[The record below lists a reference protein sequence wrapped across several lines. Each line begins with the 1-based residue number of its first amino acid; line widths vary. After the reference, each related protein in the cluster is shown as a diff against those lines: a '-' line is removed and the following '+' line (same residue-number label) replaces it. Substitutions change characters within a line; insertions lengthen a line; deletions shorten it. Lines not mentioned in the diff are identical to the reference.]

1 MGNLHSVTLDSDKCV
16 GCTDCIK
23 RCPTEAIRVRNS
35 KAEIMDERCIDCGM
49 CIRICRN
56 NAKQALTDPIEK
68 INEYKYKVAIPAPTL
83 YTQFKRLRDP
93 NIILTGL
100 KYIGFDEVFE
110 VAKAAEIV
118 TEYTKKILEEKD
130 IQKPIISSAC
140 PAIVKLIQIRF
151 PTLIPNILPVIS
163 PKEAAA
169 RYVKSYLV
177 KQGMKEEDIGV
188 FFISPCAAKVT
199 ISRMPETNE
208 KSYVDGVISLKDIY
222 LKLIPVIKNLGEPE
236 ILQMSK
242 SSGIGWAATGGEGRN
257 TEISNHIAID
267 GIENVIKI
275 LERVE
280 NGKLNVDFIECLACV
295 NGCLG
300 GPLTVENSFVSSYRM
315 EKVKRYVDEKGKFR
329 DLDIYD
335 EIYGKDVKLNW
346 DMELTPKQV
355 MKLDDDMFK
364 ALEKMEKLENIFA
377 TLPQIDCGSC
387 GAPTCRALAEDIV
400 CGKANIEDCIFML
413 REKVRN
419 MAEEMVTLAEKM
431 PPSIRSIQNSNE
443 NPKGED

>member
-118 TEYTKKILEEKD
+118 TEYTKKIIEEKD

-163 PKEAAA
+163 PKEAA
-169 RYVKSYLV
+169 VKTML
-177 KQGMKEEDIGV
+177 
-188 FFISPCAAKVT
+188 PW
-199 ISRMPETNE
+199 R
-208 KSYVDGVISLKDIY
+208 
-222 LKLIPVIKNLGEPE
+222 
-236 ILQMSK
+236 
-242 SSGIGWAATGGEGRN
+242 SS
-257 TEISNHIAID
+257 
-267 GIENVIKI
+267 
-275 LERVE
+275 
-280 NGKLNVDFIECLACV
+280 CV
-295 NGCLG
+295 NTGHRCALSKKSIHPTAILCVWRYSAKLTLLSEIQKVALGCSM
-300 GPLTVENSFVSSYRM
+300 SFARTAKLLSYT
-315 EKVKRYVDEKGKFR
+315 D
-329 DLDIYD
+329 
-335 EIYGKDVKLNW
+335 
-346 DMELTPKQV
+346 
-355 MKLDDDMFK
+355 
-364 ALEKMEKLENIFA
+364 
-377 TLPQIDCGSC
+377 
-387 GAPTCRALAEDIV
+387 
-400 CGKANIEDCIFML
+400 
-413 REKVRN
+413 
-419 MAEEMVTLAEKM
+419 
-431 PPSIRSIQNSNE
+431 
-443 NPKGED
+443 

>member
-1 MGNLHSVTLDSDKCV
+1 MDILHSVRLDAEKCV

-35 KAEIMDERCIDCGM
+35 KAEIMGERCIDCGM

-56 NAKQALTDPIEK
+56 SAKQAVTNSIEDIFK
-68 INEYKYKVAIPAPTL
+68 YKYKVAIPAPTL

-110 VAKAAEIV
+110 VAKAAEIIS
-118 TEYTKKILEEKD
+118 EYTRNTID
-130 IQKPIISSAC
+130 TIDVQKPIISSAC
-140 PAIVKLIQIRF
+140 PAIVRLIQIRF
-151 PTLIPNILPVIS
+151 PTLIPNILPIIS
-163 PKEAAA
+163 PKEAAS
-169 RYVKSYLV
+169 RYVKDYLV
-177 KQGMKEEDIGV
+177 KKGMKEEDIGV

-199 ISRMPETNE
+199 SSRVAQVYE
-208 KSYVDGVISLKDIY
+208 KSCVDGVISLKDIY
-222 LKLIPVIKNLGEPE
+222 LKLVPVIKNLGEPE
-236 ILQMSK
+236 ILQISK
-242 SSGIGWAATGGEGRN
+242 SEGIGWAAPGGEGRN
-257 TEISNHIAID
+257 TNINNHIAID

-280 NGKLNVDFIECLACV
+280 DGKLNVDFIECLACV

-300 GPLTVENSFVSSYRM
+300 GPLTVEDSFVAAYRM
-315 EKVKRYVDEKGKFR
+315 EKIKTFVEEKGKFR
-329 DLDIYD
+329 DLDIYKNPFKKGVNLD
-335 EIYGKDVKLNW
+335 W
-346 DMELTPKQV
+346 DSPLLPKQV
-355 MKLDDDMFK
+355 LMLDEDMFK
-364 ALEKMEKLENIFA
+364 ALEKMEKLEDIYS

-413 REKVRN
+413 REKVRS
-419 MAEEMVTLAEKM
+419 MAAEMVTLAEKI
-431 PPSIRSIQNSNE
+431 PPSLSDKQLNKKE
-443 NPKGED
+443 NQ